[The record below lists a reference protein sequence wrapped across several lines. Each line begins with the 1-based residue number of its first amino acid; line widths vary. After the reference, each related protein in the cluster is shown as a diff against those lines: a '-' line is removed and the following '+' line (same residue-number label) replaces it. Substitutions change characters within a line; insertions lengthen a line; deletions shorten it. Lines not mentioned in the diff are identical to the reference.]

1 MTALG
6 RLLKD
11 VRALIRAEVPALTFA
26 GIYEFSVQGSAGNR
40 VDASP
45 TDTTLGLP
53 TITGLPLSP
62 SILGE
67 SVTSA
72 AVGSKALVQFVNGD
86 PARPEVVSLTLPSR
100 SSTIDATGTLA
111 LGPSGNVQLAGGT
124 APVARQGDAVT
135 VYLGLTPL
143 TVTGAVFTPGPTPV
157 LIGNFTGTILFVGP
171 ATGIIAAGNP
181 RATA

>member
-1 MTALG
+1 VTALG

-26 GIYEFSVQGSAGNR
+26 GIYEYTVQGAAGSK

-67 SVTSA
+67 TVASA
-72 AVGSKALVQFVNGD
+72 AVGCKAIVQFVNGS
-86 PARPEVVSLTLPSR
+86 PTRPEVVSLSLPPS
-100 SSTIDATGTLA
+100 SSTIDATGTLQ
-111 LGPSGNVQLAGGT
+111 LGPNAQAVQLAGGT
-124 APVARQGDAVT
+124 APIARHGDAVT
-135 VYLGLTPL
+135 IYLD
-143 TVTGAVFTPGPTPV
+143 PGPALV
-157 LIGNFTGTILFVGP
+157 NGTVGGVPFVGSIVFVGP
-171 ATGIIAAGNP
+171 ATGIIVGGQP
-181 RATA
+181 KATA